1 MRFCVATGA
10 LACSRAADTP
20 ASLLRPS
27 CPRGIR
33 RFTALFQA
41 RTAGRGRPALHRPTR
56 FARTIEKLSASA
68 TTIAA
73 VQTSVSLTRVAGDQ
87 RREDDDFVVIEEPL
101 EIRIGDKPVS
111 VTLRTPGDDFD
122 LAAGFLFTESIVRN
136 SEDIAAIRHWGSPN
150 VVRVDLREGV
160 QVDLQKLQRH
170 FYSTSSCGV
179 CGKVT
184 IDALRTQAAPVESAI
199 RVAPAVVMTLPDALR
214 REQKTFD
221 TTGGLHA
228 AGIFDA
234 QGSLLRIREDV
245 GRHNAVDKVIGSYF
259 REGTPLDD
267 SILVVS
273 GRTSFEIVQKAI
285 VARMAM
291 LAAVGAPSSLAIDL
305 ARELGLT
312 LLGFVRDGRFN
323 VYAHPARVV

>member
-1 MRFCVATGA
+1 MNPDS
-10 LACSRAADTP
+10 LASP
-20 ASLLRPS
+20 
-27 CPRGIR
+27 
-33 RFTALFQA
+33 
-41 RTAGRGRPALHRPTR
+41 
-56 FARTIEKLSASA
+56 
-68 TTIAA
+68 TTIAR
-73 VQTSVSLTRVAGDQ
+73 VQTSVSLTRFAGAQ
-87 RREDDDFVVIEEPL
+87 RRDDDDFVVIEEPL
-101 EIRIGDKPVS
+101 EIRVGDRPVS

-136 SEDIAAIRHWGSPN
+136 GDDIAAIRHWGSPN

-160 QVDLQKLQRH
+160 HVDLQKLQRH

-184 IDALRTQAAPVESAI
+184 IDALRTQAAPITSTM
-199 RVAPAVVMTLPDALR
+199 RVASDVIVALPDVLR

-221 TTGGLHA
+221 ATGGLHA

-234 QGSLLRIREDV
+234 KGTLLRIREDV
-245 GRHNAVDKVIGSYF
+245 GRHNAVDKAIGSFF
-259 REGTPLDD
+259 REETPLDD

-291 LAAVGAPSSLAIDL
+291 LAAVGAPSSLAIEL

-323 VYAHPARVV
+323 VYAHSDRVT